1 MAYGEV
7 GSWACVDEEVLE
19 LGGEAQEQHV
29 EVELVDNVY
38 LSQAEV
44 LESMLST
51 EHPMS
56 DAPRDLVPF
65 QEENLQSHHQ

>member
-7 GSWACVDEEVLE
+7 GSGACVDKEVLE

-56 DAPRDLVPF
+56 DAP
-65 QEENLQSHHQ
+65 